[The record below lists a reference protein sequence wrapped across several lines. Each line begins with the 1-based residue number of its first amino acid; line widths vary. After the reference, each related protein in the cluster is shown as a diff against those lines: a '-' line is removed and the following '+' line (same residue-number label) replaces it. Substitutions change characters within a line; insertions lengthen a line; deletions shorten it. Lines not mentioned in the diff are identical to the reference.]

1 MTISIKKLDK
11 EGNVSRYLVKDTS
24 IAFIN
29 AVRRSVMLHT
39 PCLAIEDVSIYQND
53 SVLFDEMLAHRL
65 GMLPIKTDKT
75 YKLGDKV
82 KLVVEKEGP
91 CTVYSK
97 DIKSTDPKIDITD
110 KNIPITK
117 LTKDQ
122 KIKIEMQAVMMPG
135 REHAKWQPAII
146 SYSEVPQFIVS
157 KDCNGCDH
165 CAKACPVKIIEIKG
179 KKPILKDQYK
189 CTLCGACVDSCE
201 KEALKL
207 DFNKNEYILVIEPVA
222 GLSEKE
228 TIEGATNAIIE
239 KSKEFEKALQK
250 LK

>member
-1 MTISIKKLDK
+1 MTISIKKLDE
-11 EGNVSRYLVKDTS
+11 EGNISRYLVKGTS
-24 IAFIN
+24 TAVIN

-53 SVLFDEMLAHRL
+53 SVLFDEMLAQRL
-65 GMLPIKTDKT
+65 GMLPVKTDKT
-75 YKLGDKV
+75 YKPGDKV
-82 KLVVEKEGP
+82 KLVLEKEGP

-97 DIKSTDPKIDITD
+97 DIKSTDPKIDIID

-122 KIKIEMQAVMMPG
+122 KIKIEMYAIMIPG
-135 REHAKWQPAII
+135 REHAKWQPAIV
-146 SYSEVPQFIVS
+146 SYNEVPQVVIS
-157 KDCNGCDH
+157 KDCNGCGD
-165 CAKACPVKIIEIKG
+165 CEKACPVKIIEMKG
-179 KKPILKDQYK
+179 KKPVLKDQYK

-207 DFNKNEYILVIEPVA
+207 GFDKGEYVLAIEAVA
-222 GLSEKE
+222 GLSQKE
-228 TIEGATNAIIE
+228 AIDGATKAIIE
-239 KSKEFEKALQK
+239 KSEDFAKSLQK

>member
-1 MTISIKKLDK
+1 MTISIKKLDE
-11 EGNVSRYLVKDTS
+11 EGSVSRYLVKGAST
-24 IAFIN
+24 ALIN
-29 AVRRSVMLHT
+29 AIRRSVMLDT
-39 PCLAIEDVSIYQND
+39 PCLAVEDVSIYQND
-53 SVLFDEMLAHRL
+53 SVLFDEMLAQRL
-65 GMLPIKTDKT
+65 GMLPVKTDKT

-82 KLVVEKEGP
+82 KLVLEKEGP

-122 KIKIEMQAVMMPG
+122 KIKIEMQAIMMPG
-135 REHAKWQPAII
+135 REHAKWQPASV
-146 SYSEVPQFIVS
+146 SYNEVPQFVVS
-157 KDCNGCDH
+157 KDCNGCNH
-165 CAKACPVKIIEIKG
+165 CEKACPVKIIEIKG
-179 KKPILKDQYK
+179 KKPVLKNAYN
-189 CTLCGACVDSCE
+189 CTLCGACVDACE

-207 DFNKNEYILVIEPVA
+207 GFEKGEYILSIEAVA

-228 TIEGATNAIIE
+228 TIDGATKAIIE
-239 KSKEFEKALQK
+239 KSKEFAKALQK